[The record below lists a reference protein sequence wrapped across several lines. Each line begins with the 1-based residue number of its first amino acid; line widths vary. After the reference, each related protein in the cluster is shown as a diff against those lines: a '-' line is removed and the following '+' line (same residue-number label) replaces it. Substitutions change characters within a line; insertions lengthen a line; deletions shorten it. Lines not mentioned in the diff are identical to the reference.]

1 MLFSH
6 SFWNKAFP
14 VATSTGSRRVVFLLY
29 VYVCPWIPLSALAF
43 GSVSFRPPSPLSLGL
58 ARLDQPSPP
67 AHQDTHTHTHSETR
81 ARCGLEGPYQ
91 KTCPGN
97 WQGGERTR
105 ERPCP
110 RTVLAWPAERKGG
123 GAWYGYGWRGRG
135 DSLARVEVEERCR
148 GGVCPAFSG
157 LGHGVVRIKI
167 GQRRPFRLR
176 AAGSKRRLRVM
187 ASPAFFRPMDGPL
200 AIGVEVRLGLVIKR
214 GEGLIQWTTQIH
226 RRSLIRQC

>member
-1 MLFSH
+1 ML
-6 SFWNKAFP
+6 
-14 VATSTGSRRVVFLLY
+14 L
-29 VYVCPWIPLSALAF
+29 ALAAG
-43 GSVSFRPPSPLSLGL
+43 GSCFYCTCTCVPGFPYQPLRLAVCHSARRLLFRWAWHVWINPP
-58 ARLDQPSPP
+58 RQPTKI
-67 AHQDTHTHTHSETR
+67 HTHTHTQRHAR
-81 ARCGLEGPYQ
+81 AADSRAPIKRLAQGTDREANGREKDLVLELCWHGP
-91 KTCPGN
+91 P
-97 WQGGERTR
+97 R
-105 ERPCP
+105 EKGAGRG
-110 RTVLAWPAERKGG
+110 TDTGGG
-123 GAWYGYGWRGRG
+123 GAGIPLRASKLKKGAG
-135 DSLARVEVEERCR
+135 

-176 AAGSKRRLRVM
+176 AAGSKWRLRVM